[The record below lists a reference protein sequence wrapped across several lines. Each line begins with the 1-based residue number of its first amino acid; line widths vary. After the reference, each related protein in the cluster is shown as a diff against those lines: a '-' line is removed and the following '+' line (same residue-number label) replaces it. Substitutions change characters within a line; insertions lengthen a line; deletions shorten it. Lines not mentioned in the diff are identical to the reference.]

1 MLTLV
6 DSMFQAGFIPHYEY
20 GNQHID
26 CMGALM
32 VGLNF
37 EGPPA
42 GDAVTDIST
51 ECQRQLLPLI
61 DEIVQ
66 AAVAAGW
73 NQKDVLLALVELTW
87 DLYEDRGADL

>member
-1 MLTLV
+1 
-6 DSMFQAGFIPHYEY
+6 MFHARFIPRYEY
-20 GNQHID
+20 ASQDID
-26 CMGALM
+26 CMGAPM

-37 EGPPA
+37 EKPPV
-42 GDAVTDIST
+42 GDATTDIST

-73 NQKDVLLALVELTW
+73 NQNDVLLALVELTW
-87 DLYEDRGADL
+87 DLYEDRRADL